1 LPAPRAAVP
10 CRPYEPSQNSPCPS
24 TIQASCP
31 PEGPLVPHA
40 TFISDAFGLLSTTS
54 HLLKIQRAPRLTT
67 GFVQPSMVWRLRAS
81 RMLNTLGPALGRAS
95 SPVPVPHPEPR
106 TGDRE
111 QRAAPSWMGCL
122 GCSLSWGCSCLGGL
136 LSWPVSVLE
145 WFVLGVPL
153 SWTVPVVRGVC
164 RLLCLGGL
172 SFARRA

>member
-67 GFVQPSMVWRLRAS
+67 GFVQPSMVWWLRAS
-81 RMLNTLGPALGRAS
+81 RMLNTLGWVGPLRRRDERSDPSRIVPTAFDPAPQQGDVLLVGLRHELGNFDSTFSGEVGSVESDAFQFVECCCGKVTFS
-95 SPVPVPHPEPR
+95 
-106 TGDRE
+106 
-111 QRAAPSWMGCL
+111 AMGTHHKRYIFDY
-122 GCSLSWGCSCLGGL
+122 
-136 LSWPVSVLE
+136 E
-145 WFVLGVPL
+145 
-153 SWTVPVVRGVC
+153 
-164 RLLCLGGL
+164 
-172 SFARRA
+172 